1 MSKMISH
8 NMYLVQ
14 DDNYNYPIYL
24 NTYACIYIKVYFIQ
38 LKIMILTQYPYMIIT
53 YRIQG
58 VKASLFCTNGEL
70 QNSCEHCGGHAV
82 KITM

>member
-1 MSKMISH
+1 
-8 NMYLVQ
+8 MYLHKSIFYTTLNNHVWV
-14 DDNYNYPIYL
+14 YL
-24 NTYACIYIKVYFIQ
+24 
-38 LKIMILTQYPYMIIT
+38 YMIIT

-82 KITM
+82 KIIM

>member
-1 MSKMISH
+1 MVSH

-24 NTYACIYIKVYFIQ
+24 NTYACIYTKVLYTT
-38 LKIMILTQYPYMIIT
+38 LNNCLCVYPYIIIT

-70 QNSCEHCGGHAV
+70 QNSFEHCGGHAV